1 MVWFMLYSEHLC
13 RNISYILLCKPNLRQ
28 LDYQSCHTS
37 SWHVKP
43 VISKRLLAKESSPK
57 DRWCLIWQIYWSGK
71 CNREC
76 ELCHFFRFSFHM
88 GPHIDIKR
96 AHKSNG
102 SKHSATGHRKV
113 TLFVSSGRP
122 LSRCLWMPKGVQ
134 THLVSH
140 LVMTR
145 SACLKCA

>member
-1 MVWFMLYSEHLC
+1 MLYSEHLS
-13 RNISYILLCKPNLRQ
+13 RNISIFLCKPILRQ

-37 SWHVKP
+37 SHVKP
-43 VISKRLLAKESSPK
+43 DISKWLLVKNSFPK
-57 DRWCLIWQIYWSGK
+57 DQWCLIWQIYWSGK
-71 CNREC
+71 CNREW
-76 ELCHFFRFSFHM
+76 ELCHFFRFSSHT
-88 GPHIDIKR
+88 GPHIDIKWPN
-96 AHKSNG
+96 KSNG

-122 LSRCLWMPKGVQ
+122 LSLYLWMAKGIQ

-145 SACLKCA
+145 SACWKCA